1 MNCDEAARLIPL
13 YLYGEL
19 EFEEEERFE
28 SHLDGCEPC
37 RAEVARQRKL
47 HTLFDS
53 AAGGGIE
60 DGMLTGARLELRA
73 RLKHESAAHRGW
85 WAHFSELFGVR
96 FAPAPA
102 MAQVA
107 GAVAL
112 VAIGFFGARVAP
124 LRWFGS
130 NSGNVASIVDPAVS
144 RVRYVEPVDAN
155 QVRIVIDETQRRTL
169 SGSVLDEPIRKLLI
183 VGTRDSDD
191 PGVRVQSVELLK
203 SQCGSADIR
212 NTLLYALQHDPN
224 AGVRLKAL
232 DGLKQFA
239 ADPETKQVLTRVL
252 LTDAN
257 PGVRTQ
263 VVDLLVQHRE
273 DEMVGVLQEL
283 LSRENNGYIR
293 QRCERALH
301 DMNASPETY

>member
-1 MNCDEAARLIPL
+1 MRCDEAERLIPL
-13 YLYGEL
+13 YLYAEL
-19 EFEEEERFE
+19 DFNEEERFE
-28 SHLDGCEPC
+28 QHLDGCEPC

-47 HTLFDS
+47 HTLLDS

-60 DGMLTGARLELRA
+60 DGMLMGARLELRA
-73 RLKHESAAHRGW
+73 RLKHESNAHHGW

-124 LRWFGS
+124 LRWLGGG
-130 NSGNVASIVDPAVS
+130 SGNAAAIVDPVTS

-169 SGSVLDEPIRKLLI
+169 SGSVQDEPIRKMLI
-183 VGTRDSDD
+183 VATRDPDD

-239 ADPETKQVLTRVL
+239 GDPETKQVLTHVL
-252 LTDAN
+252 LTDGN